1 MRRSRL
7 HSLICVWAAATVATG
22 GCRGPAP
29 TTIKTPPRPAGTQ
42 VSPVSASD
50 GGRATVPIDTA
61 ADGAVLTVT
70 VPDAAP
76 AQAGTTTAPLTP
88 NETRALIA
96 RLEALPEPTAQQK
109 AAPALRPPSAPPP
122 RTGAAHPIAF
132 VVARGKPVDDTAPT
146 PTRAIPAKPLAPP
159 QITPQGEIA
168 AESEVRIRFDEP
180 MVPVAAVGATAKPL
194 ATIAPA
200 LAGTWRWID
209 TRVLTFTVT
218 PRFPQAT
225 EITVTVPPG
234 IRALSGTTLATAT
247 TTTFT
252 TPPLALAGTWPPTQ
266 LRPDS
271 PVLVKLDQDF
281 DADQIVPLLRVT
293 DQRNRALAFRRI
305 SITEAT
311 PRWAKNP
318 SIQLDLSQIGRRYVI
333 LAPVTAWPA
342 GTQAQVVLAAKAPS
356 REGPRLSTRE
366 SFARFDVAPAFTVR
380 GISCDEH
387 YDPRMT
393 GRRCAANGH
402 LEVQF
407 ANPIAVH
414 SYRSRKVQIAG
425 TPFEDHTASGS
436 AVGIGV
442 PAEVGRT
449 YSIAIAGDLLDVY
462 GQPLVGP
469 RDPSFTTVRE
479 RFMPQ
484 VTATTGL
491 VVLDPRFE
499 IPQWVVRAEA
509 VIALRVQLFAV
520 TPADF
525 FAYEAYERGERGTPP
540 GRRLLDKTYP
550 VGARQGAE
558 LRTDLR
564 PALGRAS
571 TGHVIAVLTAD
582 PAGAKRDSP
591 EFETRHVAWIQVTRL
606 GVVARTDGE
615 DLHAWVQD
623 ITPGSSFLRPSPGTL
638 TSLVVEGR
646 TDASTPVASDARGH
660 VSFALPE
667 RRPVRGKQARQPSAL
682 LQVQSATDSAF
693 VAVGGAYEK
702 AIRHHDARWYVTDD
716 RFTYKPGEKVYVKGW
731 VRWSHDGRNPDLAL
745 PATGDVVAYQLAD
758 PRGNKLATGTA
769 ALTAQGGFDLEVALP
784 PNVNLGTAFFTFESR
799 QQVHRHAISIQEFRT
814 PAYAVTLNDDV
825 THAGATPLILGE
837 RIEMLASAKYYSGGG
852 LPGAGLAWSATLSP
866 ASYSPPGWDEL
877 TFAPPEP
884 RSSQWR
890 GRARGRAGSTITV
903 ARATTLSGASAAS
916 VAYGISALP
925 NDAPSVLAVD
935 ATVADVD
942 RMQIRA
948 SSRPILVHPSAYYVG
963 VRLKP
968 QTSDVLE
975 AIVTDIDG
983 NVVPG
988 VPIDI
993 TLDGVLGS
1001 ERYRDDAKLVV
1012 THRCAVKSGPTAVTC
1027 RWTPDDLKIAFTAT
1041 ARVTDPRGRAN
1052 TTQYAVPWYAPE
1064 TNREDLAIVPDRASY
1079 RPGDVAKLELRSQVL
1094 PATALVTFARG
1105 GVVGQQRIELTK
1117 AKTIVL
1123 LPIQP
1128 AYLKNVHVL
1137 VDRWARQ
1144 RKPPLPDVAPLA
1156 EHTQAAIDLPVDVE
1170 SARLS
1175 MRTRALRPLVE
1186 PGAEATFEVEVKHGG
1201 KPAVGAEVALIV
1213 VDEAILA
1220 LSARAHADP
1229 LAPFYRDV
1237 PDGTTSLS
1245 SLRLLDDSAEDLDGK
1260 PGFSRY
1266 RLADGHGS
1274 FGYGSLGS
1282 GDGGGGMGLG
1292 GGYGSSI
1299 VVARKDFRPTAAFSP
1314 RLLTDAR
1321 GKVRLTVTMPDSLT
1335 RFRVVALATSETR
1348 YFGKAENTIITQ
1360 RKVNART
1367 VAPRFLNQGDTF
1379 ALPIVVQ
1386 NLDTTPRTVDVA
1398 VRAANLAS
1406 IGATTPGAGSE
1417 SRPLH
1422 LGPAAGSESRP
1433 LHLGKRITIPGG
1445 QRAEVRFDFTTI
1457 ARGRAVIQTIV
1468 TSGDFAD
1475 ASTVELQV
1483 YEPATTEA
1491 FATYGIVDEAPQLER
1506 LEVPADIFPDVGGVE
1521 VELASTQ
1528 LQSLTDAYWYL
1539 YAYPYECTEQR
1550 SARMLAT
1557 AAMFDILD
1565 AFATPGR
1572 PTRAEI
1578 AETLA
1583 ADLRRLAKDQLRDG
1597 GWGYFN
1603 GMTSDPFVTMQVL
1616 MALAANRQTGPVIKQ
1631 ATAFVHREATALLG
1645 RLDKA
1650 VAKPPADRRD
1660 RDQHGYAVSL
1670 AATALAA
1677 LATTG
1682 SDVRVRASR
1691 LHAAALAL
1699 GAYPIDAKARV
1710 LAMLAK
1716 HPAAQPART
1725 KLLADLLSA
1734 THETAAAATV
1744 TARYQEAERL
1754 LLVSTNKTTAL
1765 ALDALMREAPEHAL
1779 VPKLARGVL
1788 DARRGGRWSTTQ
1800 ENLVVLRTMR
1810 RFFDTYEKATP
1821 NYQGKLWFGRA
1832 AYAEQAFVG
1841 RSGVR
1846 GQVAV
1851 DWTKLA
1857 AGSVHDLALEKTG
1870 PGRMYYRI
1878 GITYAPK
1885 RTDLSALDAGF
1896 VVRRSYTA
1904 VDDPADLVKLPDGR
1918 WKVKLGARVLVT
1930 IETLNTTLRHAVAVV
1945 DPLPA
1950 GFEAVN
1956 DNLATSERTVA
1967 TIPDTRWDFRNLR
1980 DNRSEVFAMQLREG
1994 SHRFTYTARATT
2006 PGTFFA
2012 APAKA
2017 EEMYSPET
2025 FGRSAGQTIVIE

>member
-1 MRRSRL
+1 
-7 HSLICVWAAATVATG
+7 
-22 GCRGPAP
+22 
-29 TTIKTPPRPAGTQ
+29 
-42 VSPVSASD
+42 
-50 GGRATVPIDTA
+50 
-61 ADGAVLTVT
+61 
-70 VPDAAP
+70 
-76 AQAGTTTAPLTP
+76 
-88 NETRALIA
+88 
-96 RLEALPEPTAQQK
+96 
-109 AAPALRPPSAPPP
+109 
-122 RTGAAHPIAF
+122 
-132 VVARGKPVDDTAPT
+132 
-146 PTRAIPAKPLAPP
+146 AIPTKPLALP

-180 MVPVAAVGATAKPL
+180 MVPVAAVGSTAKPKQPF

-200 LAGTWRWID
+200 IAGTWRWID

-234 IRALSGTTLATAT
+234 VRALSGATLATAA

-281 DADQIVPLLRVT
+281 DADQIIPLLRVT
-293 DQRNRALAFRRI
+293 DQRHRKLAFRKI
-305 SITEAT
+305 SMAEAT
-311 PRWAKNP
+311 PLWAKNP
-318 SIQLDLSQIGRRYVI
+318 SIQLDLSQVGWRYVI

-342 GTQAQVVLAAKAPS
+342 DTEAQVVLAAKAPS

-393 GRRCAANGH
+393 GRRCGANGH
-402 LEVQF
+402 LDVQF
-407 ANPIAVH
+407 ANPIAQH

-425 TPFEDHTASGS
+425 MPFADHTASGS
-436 AVGIGV
+436 SVGIGV

-449 YSIAIAGDLLDVY
+449 YSIAIAGDLVDVY

-469 RDPSFTTVRE
+469 RDPSFTTTRE
-479 RFMPQ
+479 RFLPQ
-484 VTATTGL
+484 VTAPTGL

-520 TPADF
+520 TPADY
-525 FAYEAYERGERGTPP
+525 FAYEAYERGERATPP
-540 GRRLLDKTYP
+540 GRRLLDKTYA

-564 PALGRAS
+564 PALNRAG

-582 PAGAKRDSP
+582 PAGAKHDWFTP
-591 EFETRHVAWIQVTRL
+591 KHVAWIQVTKL

-615 DLHAWVQD
+615 EVHAWVQD
-623 ITPGSSFLRPSPGTL
+623 ITPGSAFLRPSPGAL
-638 TSLVVEGR
+638 TTLVVEGR
-646 TDASTPVASDARGH
+646 ADASTPVASDASGH
-660 VSFALPE
+660 VSFALPG
-667 RRPVRGKQARQPSAL
+667 RRDNRQPVRGKQARQPSAL
-682 LQVQSATDSAF
+682 LQVQSATDTAF
-693 VAVGGAYEK
+693 VAVGGEYEK

-731 VRWSHDGRNPDLAL
+731 VRWSHDGRNPDLVL
-745 PATGDVVAYQLAD
+745 PATGDVVTYQLAD

-769 ALTAQGGFDLEVALP
+769 ALTAQGGFDLEVTLP
-784 PNVNLGTAFFTFESR
+784 PNVNLGTASFTFETK

-866 ASYSPPGWDEL
+866 ASYRPPGWDEL
-877 TFAPPEP
+877 TFTPPAP
-884 RSSQWR
+884 RSSQQTWR
-890 GRARGRAGSTITV
+890 GRKRVRSGGAITMARD
-903 ARATTLSGASAAS
+903 TTLSGASAAS
-916 VAYGISALP
+916 IAYGITALP
-925 NDAPSVLAVD
+925 DNAPSVLAVD

-942 RMQIRA
+942 RMRIRA

-968 QTSDVLE
+968 ETSDVLE

-983 NVVPG
+983 TVVPG

-1001 ERYRDDAKLVV
+1001 ERYRDDAKLVI
-1012 THRCAVKSGPTAVTC
+1012 THHCAVKSQATPVTC
-1027 RWTPDDLKIAFTAT
+1027 RWTRDDLKIAFTAT
-1041 ARVTDPRGRAN
+1041 ARVADPRGRAN
-1052 TTQYAVPWYAPE
+1052 VTQYEVPWYAPE
-1064 TNREDLAIVPDRASY
+1064 SDREDLAIVPDRPSY
-1079 RPGDVAKLELRSQVL
+1079 RPGDVAKLELRSQVI

-1105 GVVGQQRIELTK
+1105 GVIGQQRIELTK
-1117 AKTIVL
+1117 PSTIVE

-1128 AYLKNVHVL
+1128 SHLKNVHVL

-1144 RKPPLPDVAPLA
+1144 RKPPLPNLPPLV
-1156 EHTQAAIDLPVDVE
+1156 EHTRTAIDLAVDVE

-1186 PGAEATFEVEVKHGG
+1186 PGAEATFEVEVKHRG

-1220 LSARAHADP
+1220 LSAGAHADP

-1237 PDGTTSLS
+1237 PDGTTAHS
-1245 SLRLLDDSAEDLDGK
+1245 SLQLLQDSAEDLAGK

-1266 RLADGHGS
+1266 RLADGHGG

-1282 GDGGGGMGLG
+1282 GEGGGGF
-1292 GGYGSSI
+1292 GYGSGTGTGI

-1348 YFGKAENTIITQ
+1348 YFGKAENTIVTQ
-1360 RKVNART
+1360 RTVNART

-1386 NLDTTPRTVDVA
+1386 NLDTAPRTVDVA

-1406 IGATTPGAGSE
+1406 IGATDPGAGS
-1417 SRPLH
+1417 
-1422 LGPAAGSESRP
+1422 GSRP

-1445 QRAEVRFDFTTI
+1445 QRAEVRFDFTTVE
-1457 ARGRAVIQTIV
+1457 RGRAVIQTIA

-1475 ASTVELQV
+1475 ASTVELPV

-1491 FATYGIVDEAPQLER
+1491 FATYGIVDEAPQFER

-1528 LQSLTDAYWYL
+1528 LQSLTDAFWYL
-1539 YAYPYECTEQR
+1539 YAYPYECAEQR

-1572 PTRAEI
+1572 PTRHEI
-1578 AETLA
+1578 AETIA
-1583 ADLRRLAKDQLRDG
+1583 ADLRKLAKDQLSDG

-1616 MALAANRQTGPVIKQ
+1616 MALAAHRQTGPVIKR
-1631 ATAFVHREATALLG
+1631 ATAFVHREATALLT

-1682 SDVRVRASR
+1682 TDVRGRASR
-1691 LHAAALAL
+1691 LHAVAVAL

-1754 LLVSTNKTTAL
+1754 LLVSINKTTAL

-1800 ENLVVLRTMR
+1800 ENLVVLATMR

-1851 DWTKLA
+1851 DWTKLP
-1857 AGSVHDLALEKTG
+1857 AGSLHDLALEKTG
-1870 PGRMYYRI
+1870 PGRMYYRV
-1878 GITYAPK
+1878 GITYAPR
-1885 RTDLSALDAGF
+1885 RTDLPALDAGF

-1930 IETLNTTLRHAVAVV
+1930 IEALNTTLRHAVAVV

-1967 TIPDTRWDFRNLR
+1967 TIPDTRWDFRNMR
-1980 DNRSEVFAMQLREG
+1980 DSRSEVFAMQLREG

-2017 EEMYSPET
+2017 EEMYGPET